1 MVYNESGNKKVLV
14 ICVRFVNVINVIM
27 YINFDLLVLK
37 QEVFSFN
44 VEMVI
49 GQVELLF
56 WEFIFIINID

>member
-1 MVYNESGNKKVLV
+1 MVYIESGNKKVLV

-44 VEMVI
+44 VEMV
-49 GQVELLF
+49 ELLF